1 MRVLNATN
9 LFSCIA
15 FIVAFV
21 SGYYLRDIGFGQQN
35 EKTVINNATTATLP
49 KVGIDTKKQE
59 TAAVNPEIAR
69 LIEENNNLTAN
80 CNAINA
86 VAQDTVLPDSAI
98 TKSAA
103 ELLATLDDLQASK
116 KTVDELQS
124 SNELQQLMMLM
135 QTDPAAQKLVAERFL
150 DLAGTPLG
158 DMLGTALASSGGT
171 EANTVAAQL
180 LRDGTRQQKLSALIL
195 LGQTGSSQDAGTRAM
210 VLDMLNNDSGADTQ
224 LFIAALS
231 TLSRQ
236 GGVISLAEQQD
247 VVDTLSPFLHSK
259 DPQLRE
265 TSLGILSQW
274 ERNSDTTLKAF
285 TEAAN
290 DTSPQ
295 VKMTAIAT
303 LGSGVFAFDDVRDT
317 LLSALQNPNEDPGVK
332 ATVQQVLETFPL
344 DDEALKIYKE
354 FRSSSIPYEN
364 LDGTWHQT
372 TVPDAYAVKP

>member
-35 EKTVINNATTATLP
+35 EKTVINNATSATLP
-49 KVGIDTKKQE
+49 KVDTKKQE
-59 TAAVNPEIAR
+59 AAAISPEVAR

-86 VAQDTVLPDSAI
+86 AAQDTGLPDSAI

-103 ELLATLDDLQASK
+103 ELLATLDDLQTQK

-124 SNELQQLMMLM
+124 SSELQQLMMLM

-150 DLAGTPLG
+150 EVAGTPLG
-158 DMLGTALASSGGT
+158 DMYGMALASSGGA
-171 EANTVAAQL
+171 EVNAVAAQL
-180 LRDGTRQQKLSALIL
+180 LRDGTRQQRLSALAM
-195 LGQTGSSQDAGTRAM
+195 LGQVGSSQDAGTRAI
-210 VLDMLNNDSGADTQ
+210 VLDMLNNDSGADAP
-224 LFIAALS
+224 LSIAALS

-236 GGVISLAEQQD
+236 GGVVSLTEHQD
-247 VVDTLSPFLHSK
+247 VVDTISPFLHSK

-274 ERNSDTTLKAF
+274 ERNSDTALKAF

-303 LGSGVFAFDDVRDT
+303 LGSGIFGFNDVRDT

-332 ATVQQVLETFPL
+332 STAQQALAVFPL
-344 DDEALKIYKE
+344 DDQALKIYKE
-354 FRSSSIPYEN
+354 SSLSSNPYEN
-364 LDGTWHQT
+364 QDGTWHQT
-372 TVPDAYAVKP
+372 FVPPDINMGSPR